1 MKVRELI
8 TALEKTGQPDYE
20 IVVGDGE
27 SIYSL
32 TGLGDTSDAEEEVT
46 IEVER
51 AAGARPNTASGV
63 TGADGEINPN
73 DSFEPSVSR
82 RDS

>member
-51 AAGARPNTASGV
+51 AAGARPNT
-63 TGADGEINPN
+63 ENPS